1 MDCGLFLDDDVAFG
15 ASGVLV
21 SEFFDI
27 SGVFAADVVV
37 SECFGISGVFVV
49 ADDAVDV
56 NKESGALTVDA
67 IA

>member
-1 MDCGLFLDDDVAFG
+1 MDCGFFLDDVVAFG

-21 SEFFDI
+21 SVFFDI

-37 SECFGISGVFVV
+37 SEFFDNSGVFVV

-56 NKESGALTVDA
+56 NKESGAITVDA
-67 IA
+67 IV